1 MSMMIKLDFLIK
13 GDEQH
18 MMIMMRGRMLEIEKI
33 ELEFLVEQEG
43 KSMILERRMIMQEE
57 GLIRLSLEI
66 RGEEM
71 NIMTMTKKIN

>member
-33 ELEFLVEQEG
+33 EFEFLVEQEG